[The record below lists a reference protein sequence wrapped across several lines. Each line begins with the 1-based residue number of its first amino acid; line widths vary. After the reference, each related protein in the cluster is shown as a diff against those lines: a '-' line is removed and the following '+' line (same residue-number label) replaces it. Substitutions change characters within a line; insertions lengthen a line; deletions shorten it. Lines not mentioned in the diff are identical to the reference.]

1 VHPALHSWR
10 EELPSA
16 FVRLLAYLGGLLL
29 LSIAAARIFQ
39 AAPATRIIA
48 PDRSKSQWITIERP
62 FPAFALAIPEAA
74 DEPSTYVIRRNVA
87 NGGRRDI
94 LSLGQPAGAS
104 PDLQVEIYRPGRELA
119 GFAEPQ
125 DELRQSAEALGRVV
139 DLRAEAPLV
148 SKFGPL
154 SVAAFDVT
162 APTLRHCLGFLRDFD
177 DPYSPA
183 PLPQTPAPLL
193 QLSGRFCQGGADF
206 IERSTLACALDR
218 LTLLAAGS
226 EPKIGALF
234 AEAELRRDF
243 CGQRNLLLAPTFK
256 YRALWGKTAHH

>member
-1 VHPALHSWR
+1 MHPALHSWR

-39 AAPATRIIA
+39 AAPATRIVA
-48 PDRSKSQWITIERP
+48 PDRSESQWITIERP

-87 NGGRRDI
+87 SGGRKDI
-94 LSLGQPAGAS
+94 LSLGEPAGAS

-119 GFAEPQ
+119 SFAEPQ
-125 DELRQSAEALGRVV
+125 DELRQRAEALGRVV

-148 SKFGPL
+148 SKFGLL

-162 APTLRHCLGFLRDFD
+162 APTQRHCLGFLRDFD
-177 DPYSPA
+177 DPNS
-183 PLPQTPAPLL
+183 PAPLL